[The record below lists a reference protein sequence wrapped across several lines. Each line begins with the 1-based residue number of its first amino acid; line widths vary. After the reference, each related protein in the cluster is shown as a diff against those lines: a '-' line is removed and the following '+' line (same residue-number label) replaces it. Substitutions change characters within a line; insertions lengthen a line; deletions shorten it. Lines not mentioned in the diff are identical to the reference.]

1 LHPGGLHLTHRDFE
15 IPVSSW
21 AAVKPNGTG
30 LPSTFSQ
37 PRLGAVLPSPEGS
50 GNENK
55 IRVHKPNS
63 QTSNTKQLHIL
74 ILINL
79 TSFIT
84 FKDPSPIHSS

>member
-30 LPSTFSQ
+30 LTSTFSQ

-50 GNENK
+50 GNANK
-55 IRVHKPNS
+55 IKAYKPNS
-63 QTSNTKQLHIL
+63 QISNTKQLHIL
-74 ILINL
+74 I
-79 TSFIT
+79 F
-84 FKDPSPIHSS
+84 SSI